1 MKHILTVVT
10 LALIVAGLLV
20 PAAAAQMSNMT
31 KVAGKVTDRDGK
43 PMPGVMVQFIGLE
56 NGRKLQVK
64 TDKKGEYFAL
74 GVQSGKYNVNF
85 FNPDGS
91 KLYSLN
97 GVTVNLN
104 QDVNTF
110 DLDMK
115 KEMANAQQNQ
125 EQQMTPEQKKQIEE
139 AQKENT
145 KIKGLNEKLAAAA
158 AAQDA
163 GNYDQAVAT
172 LTEATQMDP
181 TRDLLWFKLA
191 DADRLWASKSNG
203 DPAAQKER
211 YANAIEAYKK
221 AIAIK
226 PQGAYYNNMAEALAK
241 TGDTP
246 GAIEAYAQAAQIDP
260 TEAGK
265 YYFNEG
271 AVLTNTGKVDE
282 AIAAFDK
289 AIQADPNKP
298 EAYYWKGVNLM
309 GKATIK
315 GDKMEAPAGTA
326 EAFNKYLELAP
337 TGPYA
342 DPAKQMLDSMGAKIE
357 TTFGSKSKAATKKK

>member
-1 MKHILTVVT
+1 MKRIFTVVT
-10 LALIVAGLLV
+10 LALMVAGLMV
-20 PAAAAQMSNMT
+20 PAVAQMSNMT
-31 KVAGKVTDRDGK
+31 KVAGTVKDKDGK
-43 PMPGVMVQFIGLE
+43 PLVGAKVQFIGLE
-56 NGRKLQVK
+56 NGRKLEVK
-64 TDKKGEYFAL
+64 TDKRGQYYSL

-97 GVTVNLN
+97 GVTVSLN

-110 DLDMK
+110 DLDMQ
-115 KEMANAQQNQ
+115 KEMANAQQTQ
-125 EQQMTPEQKKQIEE
+125 QQQMTPEQKKQIEE

-145 KIKGLNEKLAAAA
+145 KIKGLNEKLAAAS

-172 LTEATQMDP
+172 LTEATQMDA
-181 TRDLLWFKLA
+181 TKDLLWFKLA
-191 DADRLWASKSNG
+191 DAERLWAGKTSG
-203 DPAAQKER
+203 DAAAQKER
-211 YANAIEAYKK
+211 YAKSVEDYKK

-246 GAIEAYAQAAQIDP
+246 GAIAAYAQAAQIDP
-260 TEAGK
+260 AEAGK

-271 AVLTNTGKVDE
+271 AVLTNIGKVDE
-282 AIAAFDK
+282 AVAAFDK

-309 GKATIK
+309 GKATIGK
-315 GDKMEAPAGTA
+315 DGKMEAPAGTA

-337 TGPYA
+337 TGPMA

-357 TTFGSKSKAATKKK
+357 TSFGTKSKSTKKK